1 MGLQSEI
8 RMNKLDVNNLQKKLQ
23 CQSQRILPDPLDNGV
38 GRLEGLK
45 IRIVDNLGEVIYT
58 CNNTWNG
65 VAVQNIKYFLPFCG

>member
-58 CNNTWNG
+58 CM
-65 VAVQNIKYFLPFCG
+65 Q